1 MKKVPTTISPL
12 SLDALLKGSEPF
24 ALIDVRETG
33 EYNNAHI
40 PGASLI
46 PRRDLESQIGDAVPH
61 AATPVVLC
69 DDDARRAT
77 LAADTLV
84 GLGYC
89 GCVGAG
95 RWHQPVGDPG
105 VSDGVGRECA

>member
-1 MKKVPTTISPL
+1 MNKVSTTISSE
-12 SLDALLKGSEPF
+12 SLDALLKGSTPF

-46 PRRDLESQIGDAVPH
+46 PRRDLEAQIGDAVPH
-61 AATPVVLC
+61 SATPVVLC

-77 LAADTLV
+77 LAAATLD
-84 GLGYC
+84 GTWLL

-95 RWHQPVGDPG
+95 RGDQSLGYAG
-105 VSDGVGRECA
+105 VPDGVGRECA

>member
-1 MKKVPTTISPL
+1 MPSTISPQ

-46 PRRDLESQIGDAVPH
+46 PRRDLGIADWGRR
-61 AATPVVLC
+61 AASC
-69 DDDARRAT
+69 DAR
-77 LAADTLV
+77 
-84 GLGYC
+84 
-89 GCVGAG
+89 GAV
-95 RWHQPVGDPG
+95 R
-105 VSDGVGRECA
+105 

>member
-1 MKKVPTTISPL
+1 MVTIPRYGDEHMPTTISPQ
-12 SLDALLKGSEPF
+12 SLDALLKGSTPF

-46 PRRDLESQIGDAVPH
+46 PRRDLEAQIADAVPH
-61 AATPVVLC
+61 AATRRVVLC

-77 LAADTLV
+77 LAAGTLDTPRL
-84 GLGYC
+84 L
-89 GCVGAG
+89 
-95 RWHQPVGDPG
+95 
-105 VSDGVGRECA
+105 